1 MKCTPHGEEA
11 GDSLCALIRTYWM
24 DTYVQSCVL
33 VSPCIADIDTVC
45 EHKLRLR
52 SCHEG
57 RGANIRGIISLLK
70 LKGDFRLID
79 TLKKGTV
86 GSLLSDND

>member
-1 MKCTPHGEEA
+1 M
-11 GDSLCALIRTYWM
+11 
-24 DTYVQSCVL
+24 QSCVFM
-33 VSPCIADIDTVC
+33 SACIADIDTV
-45 EHKLRLR
+45 H

-57 RGANIRGIISLLK
+57 RGANMRGIISLLK

-86 GSLLSDND
+86 ESLSSDND

>member
-1 MKCTPHGEEA
+1 MCGRVYPRPVV
-11 GDSLCALIRTYWM
+11 LLILTLG
-24 DTYVQSCVL
+24 VF
-33 VSPCIADIDTVC
+33 
-45 EHKLRLR
+45 EHKLPLR

-79 TLKKGTV
+79 TLKKWTV